1 MSLAALSR
9 SLPSLCGA
17 QLSSSR
23 LLSRA
28 RFSVSSLRSGNV
40 LVTRDDLGVATLS
53 MNKAPVNSLNKE
65 FLQELSSSLAAVSKD
80 STGVVLTSG
89 LSSVFCAGLEITE
102 MHQPDPAR
110 LREFWRS
117 LQELWLQLYSF
128 PLPTAAAI
136 SGHSPAGGC
145 LLALC
150 CDYRVMQGPK
160 FTIGLNETLLGIVAP
175 FWFKDS
181 MLNAVGHR
189 QTELAL
195 MLGTL
200 FTADQALSI
209 GLVDKVVQDREECL
223 AEATKMVH
231 KLVKIPSEARH
242 VSKMLMRQPTL
253 DRLTADREA
262 DVEHFAN
269 FVTQPQIQKPL
280 GQYLEALKAKSKK
293 K

>member
-1 MSLAALSR
+1 M
-9 SLPSLCGA
+9 
-17 QLSSSR
+17 
-23 LLSRA
+23 
-28 RFSVSSLRSGNV
+28 
-40 LVTRDDLGVATLS
+40 VTRDDLGVATFS
-53 MNKAPVNSLNKE
+53 MNKAPVNSLNME
-65 FLQELSSSLAAVSKD
+65 FLQELSASLETTRKD
-80 STGVVLTSG
+80 STGLVLTSSM
-89 LSSVFCAGLEITE
+89 SSVFCAGLEITE

-117 LQELWLQLYSF
+117 LQSVWLQLYSF
-128 PLPTAAAI
+128 SLPTAAAI
-136 SGHSPAGGC
+136 TGHSPAGGC

-200 FTADQALSI
+200 FTADQALNI
-209 GLVDKVVQDREECL
+209 GLVDQVVQSREECL

-231 KLVKIPSEARH
+231 KLVKIPGEARH

-280 GQYLEALKAKSKK
+280 GLYLEALKAKSKK